1 MNLIIYEL
9 LLLSLT
15 CLLREVFT
23 AMLIDFKNCIKSKAI
38 LKSLRDSF
46 ILTLILSFILTASF
60 RPITFLILGLIID
73 LGFDSKLNFNLG
85 VYIYGL
91 SCLATIFYFEY
102 KIYLKN
108 LQNKY
113 SKLRIVKSILIPHFM
128 VIFLLYIYSS
138 FS

>member
-1 MNLIIYEL
+1 MNLVIYEL

-38 LKSLRDSF
+38 LKSIIGSF
-46 ILTLILSFILTASF
+46 IIALILSFIFTGF
-60 RPITFLILGLIID
+60 MRPAVLL
-73 LGFDSKLNFNLG
+73 LGFLLEPYLNFEI
-85 VYIYGL
+85 VISTYGL

-102 KIYLKN
+102 KIYMRN

-113 SKLRIVKSILIPHFM
+113 SKLKIVKSILIAHFM
-128 VIFLLYIYSS
+128 AFFLFYMGALLT
-138 FS
+138 